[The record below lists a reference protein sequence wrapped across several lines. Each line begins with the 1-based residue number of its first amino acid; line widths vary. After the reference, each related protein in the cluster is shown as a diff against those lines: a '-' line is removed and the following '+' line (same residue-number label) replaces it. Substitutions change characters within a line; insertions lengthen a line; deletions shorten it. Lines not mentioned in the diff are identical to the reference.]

1 MSDDLTSID
10 DLIKQCAENRAGF
23 IELRDVL
30 RSHGCAIDDILDCER
45 SIAESDRMIV
55 ELYQHR
61 RRAVGLLADGGAV
74 V

>member
-1 MSDDLTSID
+1 MTDLAAID
-10 DLIKQCAENRAGF
+10 RLIAQLAENRAGF
-23 IELRDVL
+23 VELRDVL

-61 RRAVGLLADGGAV
+61 RRAVGLLADGGTV